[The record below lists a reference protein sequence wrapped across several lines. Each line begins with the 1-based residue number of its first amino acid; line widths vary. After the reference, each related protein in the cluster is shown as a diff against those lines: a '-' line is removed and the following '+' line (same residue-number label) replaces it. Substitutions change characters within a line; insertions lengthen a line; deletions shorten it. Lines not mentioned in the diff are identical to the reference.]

1 MKKGQHLKGEKMT
14 LEALQEAIA
23 NLIIARRAAH
33 GNAAE
38 QERINKKLDKLYEL
52 KYTLLSQS

>member
-1 MKKGQHLKGEKMT
+1 MT
-14 LEALQEAIA
+14 LKALQEAIA
-23 NLIIARRAAH
+23 NLIISRRAAH

>member
-1 MKKGQHLKGEKMT
+1 MT
-14 LEALQEAIA
+14 LKALQEAIA

-38 QERINKKLDKLYEL
+38 QERINKRATPEGVKNDYQS
-52 KYTLLSQS
+52 KYTK

>member
-1 MKKGQHLKGEKMT
+1 MT
-14 LEALQEAIA
+14 LKALQEAIA